1 MARLSLFAASALQMK
16 PKPFKHQAD
25 SAFAEAIAR
34 KQQVMGVNSP
44 HPSTKA
50 SGPPVKRVSK

>member
-16 PKPFKHQAD
+16 PKPFKHQTD

-34 KQQVMGVNSP
+34 KQQVMGVQSP
-44 HPSTKA
+44 HPSTKDA
-50 SGPPVKRVSK
+50 GPPVKRTKK